1 MIEQYLKN
9 PYFTVELTF
18 FKQRACMYV
27 LGLGYI
33 FLAAYGRKRDGH
45 ILWNSRV
52 PLSGNGLTPKT
63 GSPSRLYRIVVVT
76 LIVLPRPS
84 GIRIRQGSRLV
95 VAG

>member
-1 MIEQYLKN
+1 MSVI
-9 PYFTVELTF
+9 
-18 FKQRACMYV
+18 
-27 LGLGYI
+27 GLGYI

-76 LIVLPRPS
+76 LIAVYWIALSFRHPDMARK
-84 GIRIRQGSRLV
+84 
-95 VAG
+95 